1 MDKRIINCITCKHWV
16 SQDSFGAYYN
26 CELTPLRPES
36 NLIRECENYEEKMN
50 DISQTQQTLDQMTEQ
65 NKHIKR
71 DYDNTIEIEED
82 YLVELLE
89 TINNLCEANKI
100 LQDKFE
106 LSQKLVSVLQE
117 KLRLF

>member
-1 MDKRIINCITCKHWV
+1 
-16 SQDSFGAYYN
+16 
-26 CELTPLRPES
+26 
-36 NLIRECENYEEKMN
+36 MN
-50 DISQTQQTLDQMTEQ
+50 NIAQPQQALDQMAEN

-71 DYDNTIEIEED
+71 NYDNTIEIEED

-106 LSQKLVSVLQE
+106 LSQKLVGVLQE

>member
-1 MDKRIINCITCKHWV
+1 
-16 SQDSFGAYYN
+16 
-26 CELTPLRPES
+26 
-36 NLIRECENYEEKMN
+36 MN
-50 DISQTQQTLDQMTEQ
+50 NIAKTQQALDQMAEQ

-71 DYDNTIEIEED
+71 NYDNTIEIEDD

-106 LSQKLVSVLQE
+106 LSQKLISVLQE
-117 KLRLF
+117 KFRLF

>member
-1 MDKRIINCITCKHWV
+1 
-16 SQDSFGAYYN
+16 
-26 CELTPLRPES
+26 
-36 NLIRECENYEEKMN
+36 MN
-50 DISQTQQTLDQMTEQ
+50 EIAKTQQTLDQMAEQ

-89 TINNLCEANKI
+89 TINSLCEANKI

-117 KLRLF
+117 KLRKW

>member
-1 MDKRIINCITCKHWV
+1 MENSEINNI
-16 SQDSFGAYYN
+16 A
-26 CELTPLRPES
+26 
-36 NLIRECENYEEKMN
+36 
-50 DISQTQQTLDQMTEQ
+50 QTQQALDQMAEK

-71 DYDNTIEIEED
+71 NYDNTIEIEED

-106 LSQKLVSVLQE
+106 LSQKLISVLQE